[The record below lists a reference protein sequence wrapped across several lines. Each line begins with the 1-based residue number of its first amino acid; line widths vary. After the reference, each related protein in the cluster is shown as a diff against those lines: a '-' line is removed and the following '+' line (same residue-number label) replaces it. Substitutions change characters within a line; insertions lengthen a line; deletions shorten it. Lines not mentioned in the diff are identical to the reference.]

1 MRSVENAGYVK
12 CGVWKVKS
20 MESVKNKI
28 IENTECRK

>member
-20 MESVKNKI
+20 MESVKNEDYGK
-28 IENTECRK
+28 CRV